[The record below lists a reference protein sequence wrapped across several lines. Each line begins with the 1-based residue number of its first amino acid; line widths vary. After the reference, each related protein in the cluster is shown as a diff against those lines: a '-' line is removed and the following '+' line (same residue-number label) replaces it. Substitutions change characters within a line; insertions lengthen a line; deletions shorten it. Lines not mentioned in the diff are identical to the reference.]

1 MKLNFKKI
9 LICSLVAASGMGLSS
24 CDKWLDRQP
33 LTNITPDS
41 YYKTSDQVGAYVIN
55 YYASQLVTPQ
65 GNRMYHDGGWPHNVN
80 RNDDNTDSFITG
92 RGNTNYFAGLWQSG
106 ASQVLTS
113 RYGTIRTWNFLIN
126 RVESTYDQITNNDGM
141 LDHYLGEAYFF
152 RALAYYNALVN
163 YGDLPIIE
171 EVLPDDTQVLR
182 DHAVRAPRNEVA
194 RFILKD
200 LDTACGKLKPA
211 ADVNRERIGQEVALL
226 LKSRV
231 ALFEAT
237 FEKYHRGTGRVPGDA
252 TWGGADK
259 SYNQGKTFDI
269 DGEIAFF
276 LDAAMKAAKA
286 VVDAVPTLT
295 ANSHQFDP
303 TVGVLYGWNP
313 YFEMFS
319 PEAKL
324 PQNSIPEVLLWRTYD
339 KSQSISHNAINRLK
353 MGNNDGI
360 TRSAVNAYL
369 MKNGLPIYADA
380 AYAQRGDASIMLEK
394 TDRDERLQLFVW
406 GEDNVQYSDM
416 AYKTVAE
423 TGEVVKLGPVGIT
436 YSNAQNVDITGYR
449 SRKFYC
455 YDSSQCVSDDLL
467 ASNACPVFRTAEAY
481 LNYMEACYELNG
493 SLDAVAEGYWKR
505 IRERAGVDQD
515 FDKTIQA
522 TIMAKEIEQQHLD
535 VWSGDQQVDATLYNI
550 RRERRCELAGEG
562 FRFDDLR
569 RWRSFDRLLVE
580 KYIVEGINLWDEA
593 YKNYAQYSEDNTAAD
608 AGGNNP
614 LRYDMTTDANVS
626 PKEDGKYLRPLRRSR
641 ESNDLYDGYGWKKAY
656 YLSPLGFEELQ
667 LVAADA
673 NEVAATSSYYQNPY
687 WQVSAGYPLE

>member
-65 GNRMYHDGGWPHNVN
+65 GNCMYHDGGWPHNVN
-80 RNDDNTDSFITG
+80 RNDDNTDSFIID
-92 RGNTNYFAGLWQSG
+92 RGNTSYFAGMWQSG
-106 ASQVLTS
+106 KNQVLTS
-113 RYGTIRTWNFLIN
+113 RYGTIRTWNFLIH
-126 RVESTYDQITNNDGM
+126 RVESTYDQITNNDGL

-152 RALAYYNALVN
+152 RALAYFNALVN
-163 YGDLPIIE
+163 YGDLPIIA

-182 DHAVRAPRNEVA
+182 DNALRAPRNEVA
-194 RFILKD
+194 RFILQD
-200 LDTACGKLKPA
+200 LDTAYGKLKPA

-252 TWGGADK
+252 TWGGANK
-259 SYNQGKTFDI
+259 PYNQGKTFDI
-269 DGEIAFF
+269 DGEIDFF
-276 LDAAMKAAKA
+276 LGEAMKAAKA

-369 MKNGLPIYADA
+369 MKSGLPIYADPL
-380 AYAQRGDASIMLEK
+380 YQGDVSIMKEK
-394 TDRDERLQLFVW
+394 EGRDERLQLFVW

-481 LNYMEACYELNG
+481 LNYMEACYEKNG
-493 SLDAVAEGYWKR
+493 SLDAVAKGYWER

-515 FDKTIQA
+515 FDKTIKA

-626 PKEDGKYLRPLRRSR
+626 PKEDGKYLRPLRRSNVN
-641 ESNDLYDGYGWKKAY
+641 NDLYDGYGWKKAY
-656 YLSPLGFEELQ
+656 YLSPLGFTELQ
-667 LVAADA
+667 LVADDPDKV
-673 NEVAATSSYYQNPY
+673 EETSSYYQNPF

>member
-65 GNRMYHDGGWPHNVN
+65 GNCMYHDGGWPHNVN

-113 RYGTIRTWNFLIN
+113 RYGTIRTWNFPIN

-369 MKNGLPIYADA
+369 DEERSADLC
-380 AYAQRGDASIMLEK
+380 RC
-394 TDRDERLQLFVW
+394 RL
-406 GEDNVQYSDM
+406 
-416 AYKTVAE
+416 
-423 TGEVVKLGPVGIT
+423 
-436 YSNAQNVDITGYR
+436 
-449 SRKFYC
+449 
-455 YDSSQCVSDDLL
+455 
-467 ASNACPVFRTAEAY
+467 RTAWRCFDHA
-481 LNYMEACYELNG
+481 
-493 SLDAVAEGYWKR
+493 
-505 IRERAGVDQD
+505 REDRPRRASP
-515 FDKTIQA
+515 A
-522 TIMAKEIEQQHLD
+522 
-535 VWSGDQQVDATLYNI
+535 
-550 RRERRCELAGEG
+550 
-562 FRFDDLR
+562 LR
-569 RWRSFDRLLVE
+569 MGR
-580 KYIVEGINLWDEA
+580 G
-593 YKNYAQYSEDNTAAD
+593 
-608 AGGNNP
+608 
-614 LRYDMTTDANVS
+614 
-626 PKEDGKYLRPLRRSR
+626 
-641 ESNDLYDGYGWKKAY
+641 
-656 YLSPLGFEELQ
+656 
-667 LVAADA
+667 
-673 NEVAATSSYYQNPY
+673 
-687 WQVSAGYPLE
+687 

>member
-9 LICSLVAASGMGLSS
+9 LICSLVGASGLGLSS

-33 LTNITPDS
+33 ITNITPES

-65 GNRMYHDGGWPHNVN
+65 GNRMYHDGGWIHNVN
-80 RNDDNTDSFITG
+80 QNDTNTDSFITG
-92 RGNTNYFAGLWQSG
+92 RGNTSYFAGLWQSG
-106 ASQVLTS
+106 AGQVLTS

-126 RVESTYDQITNNDGM
+126 RVESTYDEISDNDGM

-171 EVLPDDTQVLR
+171 EVLPDDSQVLR

-200 LDTACGKLKPA
+200 LDTAVGKLKPA
-211 ADVNRERIGQEVALL
+211 GDVNRERVNREVALL
-226 LKSRV
+226 FKSRV

-259 SYNQGKTFDI
+259 SYNQGKTFNI

-303 TVGVLYGWNP
+303 VVGQLYGWNA

-369 MKNGLPIYADA
+369 MKNGLPIYADP
-380 AYAQRGDASIMLEK
+380 AYEQRGDASIMKEK

-406 GEDNVQYSDM
+406 GEENVQYSDR
-416 AYKTVAE
+416 AYGLVAE
-423 TGEVVKLGPVGIT
+423 TGDVVKLGPVGIT

-449 SRKFYC
+449 SRKFYS

-467 ASNACPVFRTAEAY
+467 AENACPVFRTAEAY

-493 SLDAVAEGYWKR
+493 SLDGVAETYWKK

-515 FDKTIQA
+515 YNKTINN
-522 TIMAKEIEQQHLD
+522 TNMAEEIKQQHLD

-569 RWRSFDRLLVE
+569 RWRSFDRLFVE
-580 KYIVEGINLWDEA
+580 KYIVEGINLWEEA
-593 YKNYAQYSEDNTAAD
+593 YRNYSEYSGDNTAAD

-614 LRYDMTTDANVS
+614 LRYDMTPDANVS
-626 PKEDGKYLRPLRRSR
+626 PREDGKYLRPLRRSR
-641 ESNDLYDGYGWKKAY
+641 ENNDLYDGYSWKKAY

-673 NEVAATSSYYQNPY
+673 NEVASTSSYYQNPF
-687 WQVSAGYPLE
+687 WQVQAGYPLE